1 MNTQAFEQFD
11 VMDNEALSAVK
22 GGGRGWNCAAGI
34 ALGAGQGYMATAGVQ
49 HFLVHMLLALVP
61 LGLLLEESEEL
72 LIPVV
77 SNLIFKEAEKDTN
90 TEILIFLLPLFIL
103 H

>member
-1 MNTQAFEQFD
+1 M
-11 VMDNEALSAVK
+11 
-22 GGGRGWNCAAGI
+22 
-34 ALGAGQGYMATAGVQ
+34 
-49 HFLVHMLLALVP
+49 VHMLLALVP

-90 TEILIFLLPLFIL
+90 TEILILLLPLFIL

>member
-1 MNTQAFEQFD
+1 MLGKVIWLLQA
-11 VMDNEALSAVK
+11 
-22 GGGRGWNCAAGI
+22 
-34 ALGAGQGYMATAGVQ
+34 VQ